1 MSSIWDQPIPPGA
14 DASAPHESP
23 ARLPDTPTTS
33 PGSRIFGNANGPL
46 LSSKGRGIEN
56 GVPMGEVAEARE
68 QALDDQYRF
77 RPAWRSRLAA
87 RTRAALGR

>member
-1 MSSIWDQPIPPGA
+1 MSSIWDSPVPDGA
-14 DASAPHESP
+14 DASARQEPLHRVSS
-23 ARLPDTPTTS
+23 APTTD
-33 PGSRIFGNANGPL
+33 PGARIFGTANGSL

-77 RPAWRSRLAA
+77 RPAWRSRLASA
-87 RTRAALGR
+87 TRKALGR